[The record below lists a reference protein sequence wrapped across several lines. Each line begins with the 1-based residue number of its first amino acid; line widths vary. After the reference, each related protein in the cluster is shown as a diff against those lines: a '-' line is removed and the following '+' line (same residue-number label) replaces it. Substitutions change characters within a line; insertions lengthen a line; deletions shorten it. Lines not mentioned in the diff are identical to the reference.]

1 MLALNKFRLPVLM
14 AVFTL
19 VFSSVAVDYA
29 EARRGGSFGSRG
41 ARTFQSAPRT
51 NTAPAAAPVQ
61 RSITPAPAATG
72 RNAAGAT
79 GAAAASR
86 GGFLGSPL
94 ARGLLLGGLFGML
107 MGGGFGGMAG
117 FLGLLF
123 QVLLIGGAIWLV
135 MRLIRGRQRP
145 ATAGAGHSSA
155 RAGGGGD
162 PMRAAPTARTT
173 QTPDFRHLGAGVGGG
188 SRAAAAAAT
197 APGKDVLG
205 ITTADL
211 DIFQQR
217 LYALQDAFGR
227 EDYAGIRAI
236 TTPEIMSYLSEELSQ
251 NATRGVKSEV
261 RDVSLLQGDVAE
273 SWKEGSREYAT
284 VAMRYSMIQFL
295 RDRDSDRIVEG
306 SDAEPVESTEIWTF
320 VRDHQDEWKL
330 TAIQEA

>member
-1 MLALNKFRLPVLM
+1 MLALKKFRLPVLM

-41 ARTFQSAPRT
+41 SRTYQSAPAT

-61 RSITPAPAATG
+61 RSVTPAPAATG

-123 QVLLIGGAIWLV
+123 QVLLIGGAIWLA
-135 MRLIRGRQRP
+135 MRFFRSRQRP
-145 ATAGAGHSSA
+145 ATATGPSSA
-155 RAGGGGD
+155 RGGNVD
-162 PMRAAPTARTT
+162 PMRASPAARSA
-173 QTPDFRHLGAGVGGG
+173 QAPDFRNLGAGLGGG
-188 SRAAAAAAT
+188 SRAAAATAAA

-205 ITTADL
+205 ITTGDL
-211 DIFQQR
+211 EIFQQR
-217 LYALQDAFGR
+217 LYALQDSFGR

-251 NATRGVKSEV
+251 NATRGLKSEV
-261 RDVSLLQGDVAE
+261 RDVELLQGDIAE

-295 RDRDSDRIVEG
+295 RDRDSDAIVEG
-306 SDAEPVESTEIWTF
+306 SDSEPVESTEIWTF